1 MIHIA
6 FYETWWEKD
15 FLHIAPDVLREL
27 LMADAT
33 FEVHDTDTKKVKSYH
48 AHDLLDVIEYDKETN
63 EYVFPVTS

>member
-1 MIHIA
+1 
-6 FYETWWEKD
+6 
-15 FLHIAPDVLREL
+15 
-27 LMADAT
+27 MADAT